1 MIFGGIVLFIASAC
15 SDAPQKNHPLKEEA
29 KEKSELINELCR
41 KFEAQQLADS
51 AEYFTPDYQSKILE
65 GTVIIDSTLKEIK
78 HDESG
83 HYIQAEVASNE
94 SLRIYAS
101 IKFDDSQYEDY
112 LNSKSNNAL
121 LVVKLSNIN
130 LSDDLF
136 ELKVLEGDTLFLKAK
151 NNLLLT
157 GDCLAYYE
165 YSTLLRNDF

>member
-1 MIFGGIVLFIASAC
+1 MLIISAC
-15 SDAPQKNHPLKEEA
+15 SDAPKSIHPVKGES
-29 KEKSELINELCR
+29 KEKSELITELCK
-41 KFEAQQLADS
+41 KFDAQQLADS
-51 AEYFTPDYQSKILE
+51 VEFFTPDYQSKILE

-136 ELKVLEGDTLFLKAK
+136 ELKVLEGDTLFLRAK
-151 NNLLLT
+151 NSLLLT
-157 GDCLAYYE
+157 GECLAYYE